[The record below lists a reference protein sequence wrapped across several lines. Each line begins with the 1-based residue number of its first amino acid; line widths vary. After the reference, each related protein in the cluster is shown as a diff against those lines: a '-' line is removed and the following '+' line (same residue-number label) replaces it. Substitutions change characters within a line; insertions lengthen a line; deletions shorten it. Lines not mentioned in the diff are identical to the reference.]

1 MTFNLKWNSKHW
13 DFLSDALEDALNCSS
28 SVILRNDWD
37 ERICLILHQR
47 DVFNI
52 TSSKHQTTIDSMLKS
67 WDFSS
72 DALEDALN
80 HLSSDVLKIKWD
92 ERICLILHQ
101 RDVFNITSSKHQI
114 IIYSMLKNDA
124 ENTSLSAFKNNLVLI
139 ESRFKSNKN
148 WIKS

>member
-1 MTFNLKWNSKHW
+1 MTFDLKWNSKHW
-13 DFLSDALEDALNCSS
+13 DFLLNALEDALNYSS
-28 SVILRNDWD
+28 SIILKSNWN
-37 ERICLILHQR
+37 ERICLILCQH

-52 TSSKHQTTIDSMLKS
+52 TSSKHKTTIDSMLKS

-72 DALEDALN
+72 DALENTLN
-80 HLSSDVLKIKWD
+80 YSSSDVLKDEWN

-101 RDVFNITSSKHQI
+101 HDVFNITSSKHQI
-114 IIYSMLKNDA
+114 TIYSMLKSDA